1 MLVVA
6 MAKVKTRNFGG
17 KRYSRF
23 PIPEPSKAKAQASA
37 KKLRA
42 RGMNVRV
49 RNESGGYYLYGRR
62 P

>member
-1 MLVVA
+1 
-6 MAKVKTRNFGG
+6 MANVKTRTFGG
-17 KRYSRF
+17 RRYSRF